1 MSRLEERVKNLESRV
16 KRIEDQLELSP
27 AVVSFDWTEFSDR
40 DKAILNFLL
49 GKDRAGGTTTEIAQ
63 GLEMSEPETSGRVK
77 VYRRLKRIE
86 RVSRKLKGLPIV
98 NYERKKWSL
107 NFDDFQFHVKEE
119 SQTKETKKSEEK

>member
-1 MSRLEERVKNLESRV
+1 VRDVMSRLEERVKNLESRV
-16 KRIEDQLELSP
+16 KRVEDQLELSP
-27 AVVSFDWTEFSDR
+27 AVVSFDWSEFSER

-49 GKDRAGGTTTEIAQ
+49 KKERAGGTTTEIAH

-77 VYRRLKRIE
+77 IYRRLKRIE

-98 NYERKKWSL
+98 KYEKKKWSL

-119 SQTKETKKSEEK
+119 GESE